1 MIKELHQNYKTTGA
15 ASAAP
20 SIKPMEKTAMLYEIK
35 EPTVLLPLFSGCKG
49 MLLRACLEGTMG
61 RLYAD
66 SVTAPKSALA
76 VLGDFCFFAGLP
88 DKRLLDTSA
97 LSQKNSMILVPQTP
111 EWGTLIEEVLHGKIN
126 KTVRFATKKEAS
138 AFHTDALR
146 QIVNTLPTD
155 YRLRMIDEELFGYCA
170 ENDWCHDFVSNY
182 KNYAQYREMGLG
194 VMVFQQNEALAGASS
209 YASFCGGIEIQID
222 TKEAYRRHGLASVC
236 GAALI
241 LSCLERGLYP
251 NWDAQ
256 NPSSLALAKKLGYH
270 FDFSYP
276 VYETTVP
283 LRLH

>member
-1 MIKELHQNYKTTGA
+1 
-15 ASAAP
+15 
-20 SIKPMEKTAMLYEIK
+20 
-35 EPTVLLPLFSGCKG
+35 
-49 MLLRACLEGTMG
+49 MG

-88 DKRLLDTSA
+88 DKRLLDASA

-111 EWGTLIEEVLHGKIN
+111 EWGTLIEEVLQGKIN

-138 AFHTDALR
+138 AFHTDDLR

-194 VMVFQQNEALAGASS
+194 VMVFQQKEALAGASS

-222 TKEAYRRHGLASVC
+222 TKEAYRRRGLASIC

-256 NPSSLALAKKLGYH
+256 NPSSLGLAKKLGYH

-276 VYETTVP
+276 VYETTYSSP
-283 LRLH
+283 LTLTCYCAGCGCPSGAGGCCGCCAFSCASAASAAVSVSIFVTYPFAVSDNAS

>member
-1 MIKELHQNYKTTGA
+1 
-15 ASAAP
+15 
-20 SIKPMEKTAMLYEIK
+20 MLYEIK

-88 DKRLLDTSA
+88 DKRLLDASA

-111 EWGTLIEEVLHGKIN
+111 EWGTLIEKVLHGKIR
-126 KTVRFATKKEAS
+126 KSVRFATKKEPS
-138 AFHTDALR
+138 AFHTDALW
-146 QIVNTLPTD
+146 QIVSTLPPE
-155 YRLRMIDEELFGYCA
+155 YKLRTIDEELFSYCA
-170 ENDWCHDFVSNY
+170 KNDWCHDFVSNY
-182 KNYAQYREMGLG
+182 KNYTQYREMGLG
-194 VMVFQQNEALAGASS
+194 VMVFQQKEAVAGASS

-222 TKEAYRRHGLASVC
+222 TKEAYRRRGLASVC

-241 LSCLERGLYP
+241 LSCLKRGLYP

-270 FDFSYP
+270 LDFSYP
-276 VYETTVP
+276 VYETTAPCP
-283 LRLH
+283 LH